1 MHIRGNAPLVRA
13 MSVKRALSLFR
24 DPKTSGKRKA
34 KQYNPCETCGKMIKA
49 LPCRFCAA
57 QVDP

>member
-1 MHIRGNAPLVRA
+1 MN
-13 MSVKRALSLFR
+13 VKRALSLFR

-49 LPCRFCAA
+49 IPCRFCAA